1 MIKSLH
7 IHLVIKRY
15 LMLKRLFVKL
25 PLYTLFFISVIIFVI
40 PIGYWI
46 ITGNDYTELMDEI
59 DYL

>member
-1 MIKSLH
+1 
-7 IHLVIKRY
+7 
-15 LMLKRLFVKL
+15 MLKRLFVKL